1 MEVQDNQAINVAHKM
16 VVQVEEVLHMVQEMM
31 VRRQAI
37 SQANQANQVLLVMD
51 FQDIQVL
58 AVAVE
63 EEQAVQELDTQQD
76 LAEVP
81 T

>member
-16 VVQVEEVLHMVQEMM
+16 VDRVEEVLHMVQETMALL
-31 VRRQAI
+31 QAI
-37 SQANQANQVLLVMD
+37 SQANQANQELLDMD
-51 FQDIQVL
+51 FQDIQDLEVE
-58 AVAVE
+58 AE
-63 EEQAVQELDTQQD
+63 EEQVVQDLDTQQD